1 MARRFVPMFDSSDG
15 KLGKKQKCKNN
26 VSWEKNVAPYIIYI
40 YIHIYIYTLCICVY
54 MLHYV
59 YMYICHIVILAQE
72 SHIFHF
78 WYHLVSNKSK

>member
-40 YIHIYIYTLCICVY
+40 YTDTYTYI
-54 MLHYV
+54 HYV
-59 YMYICHIVILAQE
+59 YVYICYTMYICIYVI
-72 SHIFHF
+72 
-78 WYHLVSNKSK
+78 